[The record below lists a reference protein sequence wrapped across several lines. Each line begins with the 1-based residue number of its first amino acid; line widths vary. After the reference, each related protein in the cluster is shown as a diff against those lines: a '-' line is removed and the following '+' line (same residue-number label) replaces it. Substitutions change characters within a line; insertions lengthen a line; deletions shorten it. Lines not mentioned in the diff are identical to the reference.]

1 MNTLKKAKYD
11 SVLSYIKPLML
22 ENGINTLKISDIA
35 KKIKIGEA
43 TIYRYFGTKTNIV
56 IEVGVSLWKDIFNQ
70 LNKLPEKENGYESV
84 KAFFNFF
91 LEGYRASK
99 EVFIFLDEFDSLMVK
114 EKVSKELLRPYDNAL
129 YEVKNIYNSLY
140 ACGLND
146 ESIRQDLNPDEFY
159 YTTTH
164 MILGIC
170 KRLASNG
177 DILPSDDLVQ
187 DIVQIKLALDI
198 CLEYIKRK

>member
-1 MNTLKKAKYD
+1 
-11 SVLSYIKPLML
+11 ML
-22 ENGINTLKISDIA
+22 EKGINTLKISDIA
-35 KKIKIGEA
+35 KKVKIGEA

-70 LNKLPEKENGYESV
+70 LSKLPEKENGYESV
-84 KAFFNFF
+84 KAFFSFF
-91 LEGYRASK
+91 LEGYKSYK
-99 EVFIFLDEFDSLMVK
+99 EVFIFLDQFDSLMVK
-114 EKVSKELLRPYDNAL
+114 EKVSKELLKPYDYAL
-129 YEVKNIYNSLY
+129 YEVKKIYDDLY

-146 ESIRQDLNPDEFY
+146 ESIRKDLNPDEFY

-170 KRLASNG
+170 KRLATNG